1 MELFKAARP
10 YLIIVCW
17 LVISGRAIEAQVAPP
32 IYTFVEVTDE
42 TGLPIAGAAVVI
54 YNSEGEEIRHWLSDD
69 AGRVHIG
76 GHKSELATRE
86 PWLAKSDNN
95 NDVFRVTKS
104 GYRIYESVLERN
116 LLDKLSARG
125 GDSSIPVKVKLVR
138 RPKSKISSV
147 RSIPWQDS
155 AHNRSP

>member
-54 YNSEGEEIRHWLSDD
+54 YNSSGEEIRHWLSDD
-69 AGRVHIG
+69 AGRVHLG
-76 GHKSELATRE
+76 GYISELATRE

-95 NDVFRVTKS
+95 SDVVRVTKS

-125 GDSSIPVKVKLVR
+125 GDSSIPVKVRLVR

-147 RSIPWQDS
+147 RAIPWQDF